1 MLSCIQL
8 SPNLISSAVGHDWV
22 LVYSTFKHG
31 ISLRTLYRNM
41 QLCELEETAVV
52 LLVRDDQ
59 NKVSRWRIIGYA
71 INAFFLFSCSE
82 QQ

>member
-1 MLSCIQL
+1 MDYIGSVKVTAGLAFQL
-8 SPNLISSAVGHDWV
+8 SPNLISAAIGHDWV

-41 QLCELEETAVV
+41 LSCELPETAVV

-59 NKVSRWRIIGYA
+59 NKVGLWEEFIVPRG
-71 INAFFLFSCSE
+71 
-82 QQ
+82 